1 MRDVPWL
8 AGARRFLG
16 VGRMLVVAAVVGAIG
31 PAPAPALA
39 HVASFVPDGARQAT
53 QDVTQDAGGAPASL
67 SGRVVRGGSED
78 ARDEIDQNAEP
89 ERVERAG
96 VPSMTVELHR
106 VTAEGGSIID
116 STVTGPDGSF
126 RFSLSDDEERP
137 LFLVAARHLGVRYFG
152 PALHAG
158 LEPEGP
164 YEVVVYDTSAVASAP
179 ADLRVAVRHVVVTRG
194 PAGGLDVAEVIDVI
208 GPTDRTLVAASDTL
222 ALWSTALPDEA
233 AQVEELE
240 GQLPTGA
247 VEFLE
252 GRARLRSMVP
262 PAGVRLSYTYRVPGE
277 TLELLIEHPTARVD
291 LVVAGADAEV
301 RGAAHAET
309 STRAGRLLHRYE
321 GVSLE
326 PGETLEVRL
335 ITPGTG
341 GAGDRWVWIWLA
353 IGAGLLAA
361 AGALWWT
368 GRTV

>member
-1 MRDVPWL
+1 MRY
-8 AGARRFLG
+8 
-16 VGRMLVVAAVVGAIG
+16 AAVATGWLGAAAIALAS
-31 PAPAPALA
+31 APAIA
-39 HVASFVPDGARQAT
+39 HAAPFIPDAAQE
-53 QDVTQDAGGAPASL
+53 AGQETPSSL
-67 SGRVVRGGSED
+67 SGRVVRGGD
-78 ARDEIDQNAEP
+78 GDGRDVLDLAAEP
-89 ERVERAG
+89 EPGERTG
-96 VPSMTVELHR
+96 IPSMTVELHR
-106 VTAEGGSIID
+106 VTADGGAIVD

-137 LFLVAARHLGVRYFG
+137 LFLVAARHQGVRYFG
-152 PALHAG
+152 PARHAG
-158 LEPEGP
+158 LELEGP
-164 YEVVVYDTSAVASAP
+164 YEVVVYDTSAVASPP

-233 AQVEELE
+233 AMVEELE
-240 GQLPTGA
+240 GQMPTGA
-247 VEFLE
+247 VEFLD

-277 TLELLIEHPTARVD
+277 TLELPIEHPTARVE

-301 RGAAHAET
+301 RGATHAET

-321 GVSLE
+321 GTSLE

-335 ITPGTG
+335 VEAGTG
-341 GAGDRWVWIWLA
+341 GAGDPWVWIWLA
-353 IGAGLLAA
+353 IGTGLLAG

-368 GRTV
+368 GRST

>member
-1 MRDVPWL
+1 MRYATLP
-8 AGARRFLG
+8 FG
-16 VGRMLVVAAVVGAIG
+16 VGPMLAA
-31 PAPAPALA
+31 ALA
-39 HVASFVPDGARQAT
+39 AIVLASTPTPAHASPFMAAAQET
-53 QDVTQDAGGAPASL
+53 PASL
-67 SGRVVRGGSED
+67 SGRVVRGGD
-78 ARDEIDQNAEP
+78 GDGRDVLDLAAEP
-89 ERVERAG
+89 EPGERTG

-106 VTAEGGSIID
+106 VTADGGSVVD

-137 LFLVAARHLGVRYFG
+137 LFLVAARHQGVRYFG
-152 PALHAG
+152 PAQHAG
-158 LEPEGP
+158 FEPESP

-208 GPTDRTLVAASDTL
+208 GPTNRTLVAASDTL

-233 AQVEELE
+233 AMVEELE
-240 GQLPTGA
+240 GQMPTGA
-247 VEFLE
+247 VEFLD

-277 TLELLIEHPTARVD
+277 TLELPIEHPTARVE

-301 RGAAHAET
+301 RGATHAET

-321 GVSLE
+321 GTALE
-326 PGETLEVRL
+326 SGETLEVRL
-335 ITPGTG
+335 VEAGTG
-341 GAGDRWVWIWLA
+341 GAGDPWVWIWLA
-353 IGAGLLAA
+353 VGTGLLAA

-368 GRTV
+368 GRAT